1 MSLAFLS
8 KLNPQQ
14 REAVVHEGGP
24 LLVLAGAGSGKTR
37 VIICRIVY
45 FIQKHGINP
54 ANILGVTFTNKAAN
68 EMKERAAHMAG
79 KAARQV
85 SLCTFHSLGV
95 RILRQ
100 HIHHLGYRNDF
111 TIYSDGDQ
119 QSMVRS
125 MLREHPKRKEKF
137 DPGII
142 VQRISQHKN
151 NCIEG
156 NRDFHLYNDKYDE
169 ILPGL
174 YIHYQ
179 ENLRACQAVDFDDL
193 ILLPLE
199 LLQKHK
205 DVLSLCRNQY
215 RHILVDEYQDTN
227 NGQYRFMRALA
238 GDGKNLCVVGDDD
251 QSIYSWRGAQVKNI
265 LNFSQDF
272 KNARIIKLEQNY
284 RSTQTILNAANQLI
298 QYNAVRQGKSLWT
311 NRKPG
316 KNIDAFIATDE
327 NDEAKTI
334 AWRIQTIQE
343 HTQTRWDQFA
353 VLYRSNVQSRAI
365 ESALRISKIPYNV
378 VGGYE
383 FFERKEVKDI
393 IAYLKLIHN
402 PSDDLSLL
410 RIFNYP
416 KRGIGNQTIT
426 QLTQEAKAN
435 NTPLFHYL
443 KKACQ
448 DGDLPQS
455 SKKGIITF
463 TGMIEDLHRSTTTLT
478 IPQLTERTIDLTHYR
493 EELRRTIENETDAQI
508 RIEMIE
514 ELVSAAA
521 AFTEQNRN
529 ANLAGFIDSVS
540 LGDNPNNNG
549 KQKVKIENA
558 VTLSTLHSAKGLEF
572 PYVFLCGLEEDLFPH
587 SRSLN
592 GGTPIDEER
601 RLCYVGITRAQEHL
615 TLSLTQE
622 RTKFGKKKRTVPSR
636 FLKEIPEEFLCKQF
650 SHSPNFFAR
659 QQCKSKSE

>member
-8 KLNPQQ
+8 TLNPEQ
-14 REAVVHEGGP
+14 REAVVHNGSP

-45 FIQKHGINP
+45 LMMKHKVNP

-79 KAARQV
+79 AAAKKV

-95 RILRQ
+95 RILRT

-119 QSMVRS
+119 QSLVRT
-125 MLREHPKRKEKF
+125 MLREHPKRKDKF

-151 NCIEG
+151 NLTDG
-156 NRDFHLYNDKYDE
+156 NKDFHLHNDKYDE
-169 ILPGL
+169 IIPDL
-174 YIHYQ
+174 YLQYE

-193 ILLPLE
+193 ILLPLQ

-205 DVLSLCRNQY
+205 EVLTLCREQY
-215 RHILVDEYQDTN
+215 KHVLVDEYQDTN

-265 LNFSQDF
+265 LNFSKDF
-272 KNARIIKLEQNY
+272 NNARIIKLEQNY

-298 QYNAVRQGKSLWT
+298 QYNLVRQGKSLWT

-316 KNIDAFIATDE
+316 KNIDAFIAVDE

-343 HTQTRWDQFA
+343 LTQTRWDNIA

-393 IAYLKLIHN
+393 ISYLKLIQN

-410 RIFNYP
+410 RIVNYP

-435 NTPLFHYL
+435 NKPLFHYL

-448 DGDLPQS
+448 EGDLPAS
-455 SKKGIITF
+455 SKKGIINF
-463 TGMIEDLHRSTTTLT
+463 TGMIEDLHRSISSLT
-478 IPQLTERTIDLTHYR
+478 IPQITERTIDLTKYR
-493 EELRRTIENETDAQI
+493 EELQRTIENETDAQI

-514 ELVSAAA
+514 ELVSAAS
-521 AFTEQNRN
+521 AFEEQNN
-529 ANLAGFIDSVS
+529 NSSLAGFIDSVS
-540 LGDNPNNNG
+540 LGDNPGSQG
-549 KQKVKIENA
+549 KQKIKIENA

-622 RTKFGKKKRTVPSR
+622 RTKFGKKKKTEPSR
-636 FLKEIPEEFLCKQF
+636 FLKEIPDEYLCKQF
-650 SHSPNFFAR
+650 SHSPNFFER
-659 QQCKSKSE
+659 QQITKK